1 MHHFSFVIG
10 AAAVVPPF
18 NSTAAAAVRR
28 LDSVKLKLSRLKW
41 KMKNGKWQMENLS
54 PCTCLLLTSPT
65 AHCPPTLL
73 SCAPVETRRLMV
85 VAGEASGDA
94 HAAAL
99 VNELRSAESNTA
111 FEFFGATGPLMRAA
125 GVQSVVLTDDRSIL
139 GLFEISSALPKFW
152 RAYKLLKQAAI
163 EQKPDAVVLVDWP
176 DFNLKLARALH
187 RSGLKI
193 IYYISPQLWA
203 WRGYRARSTERNIDL
218 SQLILPFQKD
228 WYADRG
234 IDQVEFVGHPLAG
247 KVHALQDRAEF
258 CRRMKLDPRLPII
271 SLLPGSRRK
280 EVERILPPML
290 EAAALISARHPE
302 VQFVVVV
309 APSRSSDE
317 VRDIVRAQRA
327 TPEPLPSCL
336 HIVSGQ
342 SREALAASDAAAI
355 ASGTATL
362 EAALLGTP
370 MVVVYKESLINWH
383 TLGRLIT
390 VDHYGLVNLV
400 AGKRVATELMQD
412 DLNGERLANELLL
425 LLDKKTN
432 EDARTRL
439 REVAHQLGESG
450 ASQRAAE
457 QVIGALGVWSS

>member
-1 MHHFSFVIG
+1 MI
-10 AAAVVPPF
+10 
-18 NSTAAAAVRR
+18 
-28 LDSVKLKLSRLKW
+28 
-41 KMKNGKWQMENLS
+41 
-54 PCTCLLLTSPT
+54 
-65 AHCPPTLL
+65 
-73 SCAPVETRRLMV
+73 

-99 VNELRSAESNTA
+99 VNALRSAEPDVQL
-111 FEFFGATGPLMRAA
+111 EFFGATGLLMRAA
-125 GVQSVVLTDDRSIL
+125 GVESVVNTDDLSIL
-139 GLFEISSALPKFW
+139 GLIEIGSALPKFW

-163 EQKPDAVVLVDWP
+163 EKTPDAVVLVDWP

-187 RSGLKI
+187 RRGLKI

-203 WRGYRARSTERNIDL
+203 WRGYRARSIERYVDL
-218 SQLILPFQKD
+218 LLSILPFEKE
-228 WYADRG
+228 WYAERG
-234 IDQVEFVGHPLAG
+234 IVQVEYVGHPLAG
-247 KVHALQDRAEF
+247 EVRVAQDRSEL
-258 CRRMKLDPRLPII
+258 CRQMKLDPKQPII
-271 SLLPGSRRK
+271 SLLPGSRQN

-290 EAAALISARHPE
+290 EAAALISARNPN

-309 APSRSSDE
+309 APGRSSDE
-317 VRDIVRAQRA
+317 LRDIVRAQRA
-327 TPEPLPSCL
+327 MPEPLPSCL
-336 HIVSGQ
+336 HIVTGQ
-342 SREALAASDAAAI
+342 SREALTAADAAAI

-400 AGKRVATELMQD
+400 ASERVATELMQD

-439 REVAHQLGESG
+439 REVAHQLGEGG
-450 ASQRAAE
+450 ASQRAAHSIL
-457 QVIGALGVWSS
+457 QALNEWEY